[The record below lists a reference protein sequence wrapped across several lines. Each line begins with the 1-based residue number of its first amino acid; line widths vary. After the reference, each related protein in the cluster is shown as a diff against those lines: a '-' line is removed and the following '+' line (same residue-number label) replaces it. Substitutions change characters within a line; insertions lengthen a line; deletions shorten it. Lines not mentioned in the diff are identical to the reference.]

1 MTICEVSSSSSHALL
16 ILGGAPVHA
25 EHLLLLAEHRLEVD
39 KLHRE
44 RRSLRRLGLELR
56 TEHSLAIAHSATSS
70 AIAGAALL
78 GEASSSAAAAG
89 APAKQTLEK
98 ASAASA
104 ARSSAASA
112 PASAARASLLL
123 AHLELAMELRQLLLQ
138 RRHLLARHDH
148 VIVADAAR
156 PAQRLELGQLGC
168 MGMGELLT
176 DRIPRLLLEGLSLKP
191 LALPLVL
198 RLDDA
203 ELARARFLEV
213 RKLGLSD
220 AILCIELRPAKRCL
234 ERRDAPVGRGWRRR
248 RPPLASGRAP
258 SRASCAPARC

>member
-1 MTICEVSSSSSHALL
+1 LL

-78 GEASSSAAAAG
+78 GEASSAAAAAAG

-104 ARSSAASA
+104 ARTSAASA
-112 PASAARASLLL
+112 RASAARASLLL
-123 AHLELAMELRQLLLQ
+123 AHLELAVELRQLLLQ

-156 PAQRLELGQLGC
+156 PAEKRATAALGAAR
-168 MGMGELLT
+168 EALLREPSQAT
-176 DRIPRLLLEGLSLKP
+176 STSRNSSC
-191 LALPLVL
+191 V
-198 RLDDA
+198 
-203 ELARARFLEV
+203 
-213 RKLGLSD
+213 
-220 AILCIELRPAKRCL
+220 
-234 ERRDAPVGRGWRRR
+234 RRR
-248 RPPLASGRAP
+248 MSAQSSA
-258 SRASCAPARC
+258 

>member
-1 MTICEVSSSSSHALL
+1 LIFVTICDVSSSSHALL

-98 ASAASA
+98 ATAASAASA
-104 ARSSAASA
+104 ASAAGTSAASA
-112 PASAARASLLL
+112 PASAARASRLL
-123 AHLELAMELRQLLLQ
+123 AHLELAVELRQLLLQ
-138 RRHLLARHDH
+138 RRHLLARQDH
-148 VIVADAAR
+148 VIV
-156 PAQRLELGQLGC
+156 
-168 MGMGELLT
+168 T
-176 DRIPRLLLEGLSLKP
+176 D
-191 LALPLVL
+191 
-198 RLDDA
+198 
-203 ELARARFLEV
+203 
-213 RKLGLSD
+213 
-220 AILCIELRPAKRCL
+220 
-234 ERRDAPVGRGWRRR
+234 
-248 RPPLASGRAP
+248 
-258 SRASCAPARC
+258 